1 MTPRELT
8 ATRRRAATT
17 SRVRLVVRWSPALDR
32 AIRRAARAERV
43 SINRW
48 VIDAAQRRLETQ
60 PIRRQP

>member
-1 MTPRELT
+1 MTK
-8 ATRRRAATT
+8 
-17 SRVRLVVRWSPALDR
+17 VRIVVRWPAALDR